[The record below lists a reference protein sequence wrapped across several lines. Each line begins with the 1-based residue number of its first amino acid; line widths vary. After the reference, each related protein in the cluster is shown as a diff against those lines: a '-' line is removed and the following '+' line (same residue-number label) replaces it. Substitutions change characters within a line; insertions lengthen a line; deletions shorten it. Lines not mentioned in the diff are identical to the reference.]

1 MEEKDH
7 SALQENVENKLIL
20 ASRWRRL
27 WASTLDAIIIAIV
40 AMPAI
45 YFTDGFNNISNATS
59 LSIAYTLL
67 LSIFSI
73 VIFIVLNGKLLINK
87 GQTIGKK
94 ALGIKIVTLTG
105 ERLSVK
111 EHLLKRYGTY
121 FLTGQIPIIGPP
133 LSIIN
138 VLIIFGKK
146 RRCAHDYFAGTMV
159 VNCR

>member
-7 SALQENVENKLIL
+7 NALQENVENKLIL

-111 EHLLKRYGTY
+111 EHLLKRYGT
-121 FLTGQIPIIGPP
+121 L
-133 LSIIN
+133 N
-138 VLIIFGKK
+138 
-146 RRCAHDYFAGTMV
+146 H
-159 VNCR
+159 